1 MDKSEMEILLSRRS
15 LAVVAGMTTNKWTCS
30 TDKVAR

>member
-1 MDKSEMEILLSRRS
+1 
-15 LAVVAGMTTNKWTCS
+15 VAGMTTNKWTCS